1 MIIDPFKKMQNYIE
15 LSHKVLPSGQI
26 DTSVIRK
33 YISDKNEYEDIIS
46 LTENKINKGL
56 INTNQI
62 SKYFK
67 FNTKKDITTPSEILK
82 KYKEAQTESS
92 INSTIGI
99 LKDLVYKN
107 TDFSVYQYSDETI
120 KTLKSIEDNKAA
132 IKWLR
137 SQDIVK
143 KGEKIDD
150 PLNHLKDYIL
160 GIKSEMTT
168 DERLD
173 YLIDK
178 FNNLKITYTFDG
190 QEGRPGALFG
200 IKNYELN
207 SRVTSLNLQN
217 IIRRNIE
224 LHTRKKLWH
233 IALGDKS
240 IRKMILDKHLGKL
253 LDTSLNDAMSANYN
267 SIQDN
272 PLNEIT
278 YNMPPRSQKELEKLA
293 YKTKEEAAKE
303 EYISKNINEVTK
315 TIEALRI
322 QANHLISGA
331 RETGEELFGKT
342 LKQLS
347 IYDGM
352 PGTGNISKA
361 MNVINSIKGNV
372 NGVNITSFDLET
384 VGSAITEVGFDT
396 KKRFI
401 DNEFKQIKEKTNKA
415 NIIIILLFI
424 PSPKYFMMYIH

>member
-1 MIIDPFKKMQNYIE
+1 MIINPFKKMQNYIE
-15 LSHKVLPSGQI
+15 LSREISPSGKL
-26 DTSVIRK
+26 DTKIIRD
-33 YISDKNEYEDIIS
+33 YLSTQNEYDDIIG

-67 FNTKKDITTPSEILK
+67 FDTKTDITTPSEILR

-92 INSTIGI
+92 INSIAGI

-107 TDFSVYQYSDETI
+107 ADFSEYQYSDETI

-160 GIKSEMTT
+160 GIKSEMTA

-190 QEGRPGALFG
+190 QEGRPEALFG

-240 IRKMILDKHLGKL
+240 IRKMILDKHLNGI
-253 LDTSLNDAMSANYN
+253 LDKSLNKAMKSNYN
-267 SIQDN
+267 GIQSG
-272 PLNEIT
+272 PLDEVI
-278 YNMPPRSQKELEKLA
+278 YNMAPQSREELNKQI
-293 YKTKEEAAKE
+293 YKTEETKAKE
-303 EYISKNINEVTK
+303 AYIKNNKYTK
-315 TIEALRI
+315 R
-322 QANHLISGA
+322 
-331 RETGEELFGKT
+331 
-342 LKQLS
+342 
-347 IYDGM
+347 
-352 PGTGNISKA
+352 
-361 MNVINSIKGNV
+361 
-372 NGVNITSFDLET
+372 TSE
-384 VGSAITEVGFDT
+384 
-396 KKRFI
+396 
-401 DNEFKQIKEKTNKA
+401 
-415 NIIIILLFI
+415 
-424 PSPKYFMMYIH
+424 